1 MGSRSVPLRPSSSA
15 SDSSD
20 YGGEDAPLISQNGSQ
35 FGAVNGTLS
44 QGVNGNLLSPSRRSK
59 SSRGVLGGR
68 AVAPFEDLEGGTAE
82 RPIKERILSKWRNQA
97 LVSGL
102 AYCLCSCSMILLN
115 KIVLSGYNFDA
126 GISLMC
132 YQNLVSVVVVY
143 ALSATGIITTEPISW
158 KLVFIWFPVN
168 LIFVAMLV
176 SSIFSLKYMNVAMV
190 TILKNMTNLITA
202 LGEVYFFSKR
212 HNSKVW
218 GSLLLM
224 VVSAIC
230 GGFTDLSFH
239 RTGYTWQIFNCFLTA
254 AYSLTLRKVMDLAK
268 QSTKS
273 GNLSEFSMVLLNN
286 SLSLPL
292 GLALVLLFRETDYL
306 HNSPVMRL
314 PMFWMLSTLS
324 GLFGLA
330 ISFTSMWFLHQTGP
344 TTYSLVGSLN
354 KIPISVAGI
363 LMFQVRT
370 SLSNLMS
377 IFFGLFAGVMF
388 AKAKMS

>member
-1 MGSRSVPLRPSSSA
+1 MGSRMLPLRPSSSA
-15 SDSSD
+15 SDSSEF
-20 YGGEDAPLISQNGSQ
+20 GGEDAPLITQNGAQ

-44 QGVNGNLLSPSRRSK
+44 QGANGNSLSPSRRSK
-59 SSRGVLGGR
+59 SSRGILGGR
-68 AVAPFEDLEGGTAE
+68 AVGPFEDLEGGIIE
-82 RPIKERILSKWRNQA
+82 RPDRILSKWRNQA
-97 LVSGL
+97 LMSGM

-115 KIVLSGYNFDA
+115 KIVLSSYNFDA

-132 YQNLVSVVVVY
+132 YQNLVSVVIVY

-168 LIFVAMLV
+168 LIFVGMLV

-190 TILKNMTNLITA
+190 TILKNITNLITA
-202 LGEVYFFSKR
+202 VGEVYLFSKR
-212 HNSKVW
+212 HNNKVW

-224 VVSAIC
+224 VVSAVC

-239 RTGYTWQIFNCFLTA
+239 RTGYAWQIANCFLTA

-268 QSTKS
+268 QATKS

-306 HNSPVMRL
+306 HNSPVLRL
-314 PMFWMLSTLS
+314 PMFWVLSTFS

-354 KIPISVAGI
+354 KIPLSVAGI
-363 LMFQVRT
+363 LMFKVPT
-370 SLSNLMS
+370 SASNLLS